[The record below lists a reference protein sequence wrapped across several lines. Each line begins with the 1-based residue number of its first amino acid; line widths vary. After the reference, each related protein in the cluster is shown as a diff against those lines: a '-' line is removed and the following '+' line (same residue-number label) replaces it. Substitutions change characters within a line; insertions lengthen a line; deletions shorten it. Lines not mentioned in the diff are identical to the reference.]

1 VNSSSAIPRE
11 GLKRLYNHLVVNLVI
26 AFGGEASMLLLGRI
40 GRGNVAAVIFF
51 AGAVGATLNTYY
63 RLSKLAA
70 IPASELNLD
79 PIDEKLMSLQMYV
92 STLVGGIL
100 AILMYGLCFSGLVE
114 GALFPKFK
122 SAAEQAEYE
131 NLQVFLGQLRPAT
144 TVDAAKAV
152 IWSFISGFSERLIPN
167 LLDRFVAR
175 ATSER

>member
-1 VNSSSAIPRE
+1 MNSSSAIPRE

-79 PIDEKLMSLQMYV
+79 PIDEKL
-92 STLVGGIL
+92 TFGGWYPDNSHVR
-100 AILMYGLCFSGLVE
+100 AVFQRPRGGSSVPEVQKRG
-114 GALFPKFK
+114 GA
-122 SAAEQAEYE
+122 S
-131 NLQVFLGQLRPAT
+131 
-144 TVDAAKAV
+144 
-152 IWSFISGFSERLIPN
+152 
-167 LLDRFVAR
+167 
-175 ATSER
+175 